1 MNAIMNKKN
10 NGKLLATFV
19 AMLMIVCAVAV
30 VATSSDAATAGE
42 DGKPTID
49 FSGAETIEIGADT
62 VLGEALKDKG
72 YADGVLTVTT
82 SMVLNIAG
90 TVGSSAEPALKQII
104 LNGGDLQITGTGTI
118 YIAND
123 AANGSTVAFIKEDG
137 VLSITDGV
145 TVNLDAKGD
154 SSFVINNG
162 VTGIS
167 GATNN
172 VTALV
177 SVTDEATLNVTH
189 TLGKSTWYNADGNIA
204 SETYFDVNG
213 ATVNF
218 TESHSVQGVVLDA
231 DKATITL
238 KNTDATGIVLK
249 NGSTITASNITINGT
264 QNAGLYLKGTVTVED
279 NSKLSIQNTN
289 KAGTEEKSWPGINIE
304 NVDSLTSEIK
314 IDETSSVS
322 APDVGFANDKSSTL
336 AVSGSGKFSANL
348 NAGNTATTEYTFTGV
363 TIAKD
368 MTVGSGVSVELDS
381 ATIDNDVIITVQDK
395 ATVSVPEGKTL
406 TNNGRIVTEG
416 DGKFDNKG
424 TVVIA
429 NATEL
434 GNTIEGSLSVP
445 NASYLVN
452 HIEVKEGGALI
463 IQKGAYLDL
472 MGYTLTLNGNLTI
485 EKNATIV
492 DSTGGGSIKI
502 VGKGAI
508 NNEGIIGEGNA
519 VTVSSDYGSVTL
531 KDISGIVFTTEK
543 KVVDDAGKN
552 IVKYVLDVSGTI
564 EAEAK
569 TGSSIGFDTANGIED
584 GVLINADTEIRKDV
598 AAIGA
603 VTVKGGATLTLNG
616 DSTALT
622 VTMLNNSTVKA
633 NAGVG
638 SIAALT
644 GEYQTFSINGDRV
657 TIDESTD
664 GIDTSSVT
672 MDNVNGIIVKVSS
685 KIYDKTGADGK
696 AVSYTEQMMSVSGA
710 LSLVNTKGDNNE
722 TLDGSVTINGNVYI
736 LAGETLSAGKTIT
749 VSNSQGDLITEG
761 KAVIV
766 TAGDVPEI
774 TYKGTMYVQSTEGST
789 DKTYTYT
796 NFTDAFAN
804 IEAADDKTVTLMGGY
819 EFTGTVTIANG
830 QVVEFTDD
838 AKYTIAAD
846 ATVIVQNGG
855 ELSESFATGDDK
867 GIKGVLTVMD
877 GGDCEPVDGSYEVLS
892 TDAEENITYS
902 SAQTAIKNAV
912 SGTTVDIV
920 DGAILKD
927 AATVVSGVTVNVHDG
942 VNLQAQKGLTVAEGG
957 KVVNE
962 GTITISDK
970 YGLIVAGEVDSVDGT
985 IALGGA
991 ESEMTVTGTV
1001 SYPTKMTAG
1010 VNAAV
1015 YVNEDHYVYT
1025 TVAKAVTAVS
1035 AMDIAV
1041 PIDAL
1046 GTFSESGTVTLTEDM
1061 ELNIVGKQI
1070 TLGTVVLETGA
1081 DLNVNAGSKLTATIS
1096 GACGTDGTV
1105 SVALSKVEGIS
1116 FTETFNSSTSVAALV
1131 MSSVYSGTEPTLV
1144 QELAGTVTVSAGTVT
1159 VDGTMTFDGVDN
1171 ILVVSSGAV
1180 IAVPENSAIV
1190 ADTNT
1195 DSKVAVTVEGTMD
1208 LVEGTFTVNAGAFA
1222 AVSGT
1227 VNVSESGPNTGL
1239 VVTGTLTVTGT
1250 VAVSDVEGEEG
1261 ILKITGVL
1269 ALGDKP
1275 TTIGAAGV
1283 VTGPVTLEGSGYI
1296 KAYNGADV
1304 TGADINVI
1312 DGESAAVSTAF
1323 NVNGWL
1329 YMTVYALEE
1338 VKISNDTNTGVLDNE
1353 KFDLVGYVTKD
1364 TDDMIDINEIEQWYT
1379 DAELTD
1385 EATADAKVGDPS
1397 ALYFKAN
1404 AAEVRVDI
1412 SVGEGISLYI
1422 DGIKQSGS
1430 YNILKVGTHTVT
1442 ATVNPGF
1449 KGDVT
1454 ITFNGQAISGGEFT
1468 ITPEMASAT
1477 YDDAIVVSASG
1488 NITTDS
1494 TVVIDGGSSG
1504 DGMGLTDYLLIIL
1517 VVLIV
1522 IMAIMVAMR
1531 LMRS

>member
-1 MNAIMNKKN
+1 MNAIINKTN
-10 NGKLLATFV
+10 NGKLLAAVV
-19 AMLMIVCAVAV
+19 AMLMIVCAVAA

-49 FSGAETIEIGADT
+49 FSGVDAIDIGADT

-82 SMVLNIAG
+82 SMVLNITG

-104 LNGGDLQITGTGTI
+104 LKGGDLQITGTGTI

-123 AANGSTVAFIKEDG
+123 AADESTVAFINEDG

-177 SVTDEATLNVTH
+177 SVTNGATLNVTH
-189 TLGKSTWYNADGNIA
+189 TLGKSTWYNADGNTT

-231 DKATITL
+231 DNATITL
-238 KNTDATGIVLK
+238 KDTDATGIVLK
-249 NGSTITASNITINGT
+249 NGSTITASNITVNGT
-264 QNAGLYLKGTVTVED
+264 QNAGLYLKGTVTIED
-279 NSKLSIQNTN
+279 NSKLSIQNPN

-304 NVDSLTSEIK
+304 NVSGQTSEIK

-336 AVSGSGKFSANL
+336 AVSGNGKFSANL
-348 NAGNTATTEYTFTGV
+348 NAGNAATTEYTFTGV

-368 MTVGSGVSVELDS
+368 MTVGSGVNVELDD

-395 ATVSVPEGKTL
+395 ATVSVPAGKTL

-416 DGKFDNKG
+416 EGQFDNQG

-452 HIEVKEGGALI
+452 NIEVKEGGALI

-472 MGYTLTLNGNLTI
+472 MGLTLTLNGTLTI
-485 EKNATIV
+485 EKNATII
-492 DSTGGGSIKI
+492 DSIGGGSIKI
-502 VGKGAI
+502 VGKGSI

-552 IVKYVLDVSGTI
+552 VVKYVLDVSGTI

-598 AAIGA
+598 TATGA
-603 VTVKGGATLTLNG
+603 VTVKGGATLILNG
-616 DSTALT
+616 DSAGLT

-633 NAGVG
+633 NAGVE
-638 SIAALT
+638 SIKALT
-644 GEYQTFSINGDRV
+644 GEYKTFDVNGDRV

-672 MDNVNGIIVKVSS
+672 MSNVSGITVKVTS
-685 KIYDKTGADGK
+685 KVYDKTGTDGK
-696 AVSYTEQMMSVSGA
+696 AVNYTEQMMSVSGA
-710 LSLVNTKGDNNE
+710 LSIIDSKTIKVGTVEITGD
-722 TLDGSVTINGNVYI
+722 VYI
-736 LAGETLSAGKTIT
+736 FSGEALSAGKEITI
-749 VSNSQGDLITEG
+749 SNSDGSLITEG

-766 TAGDVPEI
+766 DDNEPTI

-804 IEAADDKTVTLMGGY
+804 IEAADDKTVILMGGY
-819 EFTGTVTIANG
+819 EFTGTVTIADG

-855 ELSESFATGDDK
+855 ELSESFTTGDDK

-877 GGDCEPVDGSYEVLS
+877 EGDCEPVDGSYEVLS

-927 AATVVSGVTVNVHDG
+927 AATVVSGVVVNVHDG

-1046 GTFSESGTVTLTEDM
+1046 GTFSESGTVTLAEDM

-1081 DLNVNAGSKLTATIS
+1081 DLNVNAGSKLTATVS
-1096 GACGTDGTV
+1096 GACGTDGTA

-1190 ADTNT
+1190 AETNT
-1195 DSKVAVTVEGTMD
+1195 DNKVAVTVEGTMD
-1208 LVEGTFTVNAGAFA
+1208 LVEGTFTVNTGAFA

-1227 VNVSESGPNTGL
+1227 VNVSESGPNTGI

-1275 TTIGAAGV
+1275 TTLGAAGV
-1283 VTGPVTLEGSGYI
+1283 VTGPVTLANNGYI

-1304 TGADINVI
+1304 TGADINVGT
-1312 DGESAAVSTAF
+1312 DGESDAVSTAF
-1323 NVNGWL
+1323 NINGWL
-1329 YMTVYALEE
+1329 YMTVYALDG
-1338 VKISNDTNTGVLDNE
+1338 VKISDSTSGVLDNE

-1364 TDDMIDINEIEQWYT
+1364 DADNNKININEIQQWYT

-1385 EATADAKVGDPS
+1385 KATADAEVGDPS

>member
-1 MNAIMNKKN
+1 MNAIMNKTN
-10 NGKLLATFV
+10 NGKLLAAVV

-49 FSGAETIEIGADT
+49 FSGVDAIDIGADT

-82 SMVLNIAG
+82 SMVLKITG

-104 LNGGDLQITGTGTI
+104 LKGGDLQITGTGTI

-123 AANGSTVAFIKEDG
+123 AADESTVAFIKENG

-167 GATNN
+167 DATNN

-177 SVTDEATLNVTH
+177 SVTKGATLNVTH
-189 TLGKSTWYNADGNIA
+189 TLGKSTWYNADGNTT

-231 DKATITL
+231 DNATITL
-238 KNTDATGIVLK
+238 KDTDATGIVLK
-249 NGSTITASNITINGT
+249 NGSTITASNITVNGT
-264 QNAGLYLKGTVTVED
+264 QNAGLYLKGTVTIED

-304 NVDSLTSEIK
+304 NVSGQTSEIK

-336 AVSGSGKFSANL
+336 AVSGNGKFSANL
-348 NAGNTATTEYTFTGV
+348 NAGKAATTEYTFTGV

-368 MTVGSGVSVELDS
+368 MTVGSGVNVKLDD

-395 ATVSVPEGKTL
+395 ATVSVPAGKTL

-416 DGKFDNKG
+416 EGQFDNQG

-452 HIEVKEGGALI
+452 SIEVKEGGALI

-472 MGYTLTLNGNLTI
+472 MGLTLTLNGTLTI
-485 EKNATIV
+485 EKNATII
-492 DSTGGGSIKI
+492 DSLGGGSIKI
-502 VGKGAI
+502 VGKGSI

-543 KVVDDAGKN
+543 KIVDDAGKN
-552 IVKYVLDVSGTI
+552 VVKYVLDVSGTI
-564 EAEAK
+564 DAEAK
-569 TGSSIGFDTANGIED
+569 TGSSIGFDTASGEGITA

-598 AAIGA
+598 TATGT

-616 DSTALT
+616 DSTGLT
-622 VTMLNNSTVKA
+622 VKMLNNSTVKV

-638 SIAALT
+638 SIKALT
-644 GEYQTFSINGDRV
+644 GEYKTFDVNGDRV

-672 MDNVNGIIVKVSS
+672 MKNVNGITVKVTS
-685 KIYDKTGADGK
+685 KVYDKTGTGGK
-696 AVSYTEQMMSVSGA
+696 AVNYTEQMMSVSGA
-710 LSLVNTKGDNNE
+710 LSIIDSKTIKVGTVEITGD
-722 TLDGSVTINGNVYI
+722 VYI
-736 LAGETLSAGKTIT
+736 FSGETLSAGKEIT
-749 VSNSQGDLITEG
+749 VSNSDGSLITEG

-766 TAGDVPEI
+766 DDNEPII

-804 IEAADDKTVTLMGGY
+804 IEAADDKTVILMGGY
-819 EFTGTVTIANG
+819 KFTGTVTIADG

-927 AATVVSGVTVNVHDG
+927 AATVVNGVTVNVHDG

-970 YGLIVAGEVDSVDGT
+970 YGLTVAGEVDSVDGT
-985 IALGGA
+985 ITLGGS

-1046 GTFSESGTVTLTEDM
+1046 GTFSESGTVTLAEDM

-1081 DLNVNAGSKLTATIS
+1081 DLNVNAGSKLTATVS
-1096 GACGTDGTV
+1096 GACGTDGTA

-1131 MSSVYSGTEPTLV
+1131 MSSVYSGTETPM

-1159 VDGTMTFDGVDN
+1159 VDGTMTFDGVEN

-1180 IAVPENSAIV
+1180 IAVPENSEIV
-1190 ADTNT
+1190 ADKND

-1208 LVEGTFTVNAGAFA
+1208 LVEGTFTVNTGAFA

-1227 VNVSESGPNTGL
+1227 VTVSESGPNTGL

-1261 ILKITGVL
+1261 ILKIDGVL

-1283 VTGPVTLEGSGYI
+1283 VTGPVTLATNGYI

-1304 TGADINVI
+1304 TGADINVGT
-1312 DGESAAVSTAF
+1312 DGESDAVSTAF
-1323 NVNGWL
+1323 NINGWL
-1329 YMTVYALEE
+1329 YMTVYALDN
-1338 VKISNDTNTGVLDNE
+1338 VKISDSTTPGVLNNE

-1364 TDDMIDINEIEQWYT
+1364 TDDKIDINEIQQWYT

-1385 EATADAKVGDPS
+1385 KATADAVVGDPS

-1454 ITFNGQAISGGEFT
+1454 ITFNGQAVSGGEFT

-1477 YDDAIVVSASG
+1477 YDEAIVVSASG

-1494 TVVIDGGSSG
+1494 TVVVDGGSSG

>member
-1 MNAIMNKKN
+1 MNAIMNKTN
-10 NGKLLATFV
+10 NGKLLAAIV
-19 AMLMIVCAVAV
+19 AMAMIVCAVAV
-30 VATSSDAATAGE
+30 IATPLNAAPGDSTEPYDLDGPVTVTNADGE
-42 DGKPTID
+42 VVEDVDTLAKAIGQTSVTGAQTWTLAANAYYNVTKTVGESIG
-49 FSGAETIEIGADT
+49 SGLVIPFANITLNGNGAT
-62 VLGEALKDKG
+62 V
-72 YADGVLTVTT
+72 YADVASDTSAYDSSNKMNMQSMLT
-82 SMVLNIAG
+82 I
-90 TVGSSAEPALKQII
+90 VGE
-104 LNGGDLQITGTGTI
+104 
-118 YIAND
+118 
-123 AANGSTVAFIKEDG
+123 
-137 VLSITDGV
+137 GV
-145 TVNLDAKGD
+145 TVKNLTVMTMYVPD
-154 SSFVINNG
+154 SDPAEGVTNGWSVYKSIEVDGQNAVIDGVKLVENKLAAGYSTATIDYPGYGGSIVPTVSGTTIKNCNINNG
-162 VTGIS
+162 NINCAYLS
-167 GATNN
+167 EN
-172 VTALV
+172 
-177 SVTDEATLNVTH
+177 ATLNVENTKITIESDFVYGFNAH
-189 TLGKSTWYNADGNIA
+189 GYEAEEPSTTTVTYNVKSTTVEVNSEDANA
-204 SETYFDVNG
+204 TDV
-213 ATVNF
+213 
-218 TESHSVQGVVLDA
+218 
-231 DKATITL
+231 
-238 KNTDATGIVLK
+238 
-249 NGSTITASNITINGT
+249 INGT
-264 QNAGLYLKGTVTVED
+264 PAGATIAINAPVTLTDNTEAKADVIFGPKG
-279 NSKLSIQNTN
+279 SI
-289 KAGTEEKSWPGINIE
+289 
-304 NVDSLTSEIK
+304 
-314 IDETSSVS
+314 
-322 APDVGFANDKSSTL
+322 DK
-336 AVSGSGKFSANL
+336 GNFSFT
-348 NAGNTATTEYTFTGV
+348 GNTG
-363 TIAKD
+363 
-368 MTVGSGVSVELDS
+368 
-381 ATIDNDVIITVQDK
+381 ID
-395 ATVSVPEGKTL
+395 
-406 TNNGRIVTEG
+406 
-416 DGKFDNKG
+416 
-424 TVVIA
+424 

-434 GNTIEGSLSVP
+434 GNTIEGSLSIP

-452 HIEVKEGGALI
+452 SITVKEGGALI
-463 IQKGAYLDL
+463 IQKGAYLNL
-472 MGYTLTLNGNLTI
+472 MGQTLTLNGTLTI
-485 EKNATIV
+485 EKGATVV
-492 DSTGGGSIKI
+492 DSLGGGSIKI
-502 VGKGAI
+502 VGKGVI
-508 NNEGIIGEGNA
+508 NNDGIIGEGNA

-543 KVVDDAGKN
+543 KVVEEGGAN
-552 IVKYVLDVSGTI
+552 VVKYVLDVSGTI

-598 AAIGA
+598 TATGA

-616 DSTALT
+616 DSAGLT
-622 VTMLNNSTVKA
+622 VTMLNNSTVKV

-638 SIAALT
+638 SIEALT
-644 GEYQTFSINGDRV
+644 GEYKTFDENGDRV
-657 TIDESTD
+657 TIGDSTD

-672 MDNVNGIIVKVSS
+672 MSNVYGITVKVTS
-685 KIYDKTGADGK
+685 KVYDKTGADGK
-696 AVSYTEQMMSVSGA
+696 AISYTEQMMSVSGA
-710 LSLVNTKGDNNE
+710 LSLIDSKTVKTGTVDITGD
-722 TLDGSVTINGNVYI
+722 VYI
-736 LAGETLSAGKTIT
+736 LSGETLSAGKEIT
-749 VSNSQGDLITEG
+749 VSNSEGSLITEG
-761 KAVIV
+761 KAVII
-766 TAGDVPEI
+766 AGTDPEI
-774 TYKGTMYVQSTEGST
+774 TYKGTMYVQSTEGSS

-819 EFTGTVTIANG
+819 EFTGTVTIADG

-877 GGDCEPVDGSYEVLS
+877 GGDCEPVEGSYEVLS
-892 TDAEENITYS
+892 TDAEDNITYS

-962 GTITISDK
+962 GTITVSDK
-970 YGLIVAGEVDSVDGT
+970 YDLTVAGEVDSIDGT
-985 IALGGA
+985 ITLGGS

-1025 TVAKAVTAVS
+1025 TVAKAVTAVA

-1081 DLNVNAGSKLTATIS
+1081 DLNVNADSKLTATVS
-1096 GACGTDGTV
+1096 GACGTDGTA

-1190 ADTNT
+1190 ADKN
-1195 DSKVAVTVEGTMD
+1195 DDGKVAVTVEGTMD
-1208 LVEGTFTVNAGAFA
+1208 LAEGTFTVNTGAFA

-1227 VNVSESGPNTGL
+1227 VNVSESGPSTGL

-1261 ILKITGVL
+1261 TLKITGVL

-1283 VTGPVTLEGSGYI
+1283 VTGPVKLEGNGYI
-1296 KAYNGADV
+1296 KAYNGADL
-1304 TGADINVI
+1304 TGADINVGT
-1312 DGESAAVSTAF
+1312 DGESDAVSTTF
-1323 NVNGWL
+1323 NINGWL
-1329 YMTVYALEE
+1329 YMTVYALDGVE
-1338 VKISNDTNTGVLDNE
+1338 ISDGTSGVLDNE

-1364 TDDMIDINEIEQWYT
+1364 DTDNNKININEIQQWYT

-1385 EATADAKVGDPS
+1385 KATADAKVGDPS

-1454 ITFNGQAISGGEFT
+1454 ITFNGQTISGGEFT

-1517 VVLIV
+1517 VILIV
-1522 IMAIMVAMR
+1522 VMAIMVAMR

>member
-1 MNAIMNKKN
+1 MNAIMNKTN
-10 NGKLLATFV
+10 NGKLLAAIV
-19 AMLMIVCAVAV
+19 AMAMIVCVVAV
-30 VATSSDAATAGE
+30 IATPLNAAPGDSTEPYDLDGPVTVTNADGE
-42 DGKPTID
+42 VVEDVDTLAKAIGQTSVTGAQTWTLAANAYYNVTKTVGESIGSGLVIPFANITLDGNGT
-49 FSGAETIEIGADT
+49 T
-62 VLGEALKDKG
+62 V
-72 YADGVLTVTT
+72 YADVASGTNTYDSTNKMNMQSTLT
-82 SMVLNIAG
+82 
-90 TVGSSAEPALKQII
+90 II
-104 LNGGDLQITGTGTI
+104 G
-118 YIAND
+118 
-123 AANGSTVAFIKEDG
+123 E
-137 VLSITDGV
+137 GV
-145 TVNLDAKGD
+145 TVKNLTVMTMYVPDAAPAEGVTNGWSVYKSIEVNGENAVID
-154 SSFVINNG
+154 NVKLVENKLAAGYSTATIDYPGYGGSIVPTASGTTIQNCNINNG
-162 VTGIS
+162 NINCAYLS
-167 GATNN
+167 ENDA
-172 VTALV
+172 
-177 SVTDEATLNVTH
+177 LNV
-189 TLGKSTWYNADGNIA
+189 
-204 SETYFDVNG
+204 
-213 ATVNF
+213 
-218 TESHSVQGVVLDA
+218 
-231 DKATITL
+231 
-238 KNTDATGIVLK
+238 KNTKITIESDFVYGFNAHGYEEEEPSTTTVTYKVESTTVEINSEKANATDV
-249 NGSTITASNITINGT
+249 INGT
-264 QNAGLYLKGTVTVED
+264 PAGATIAINAPVT
-279 NSKLSIQNTN
+279 
-289 KAGTEEKSWPGINIE
+289 
-304 NVDSLTSEIK
+304 LT
-314 IDETSSVS
+314 
-322 APDVGFANDKSSTL
+322 
-336 AVSGSGKFSANL
+336 
-348 NAGNTATTEYTFTGV
+348 GNTEAKADVTFGPKGSIDKGEYSFTGN
-363 TIAKD
+363 T
-368 MTVGSGVSVELDS
+368 G
-381 ATIDNDVIITVQDK
+381 ID
-395 ATVSVPEGKTL
+395 
-406 TNNGRIVTEG
+406 
-416 DGKFDNKG
+416 
-424 TVVIA
+424 

-434 GNTIEGSLSVP
+434 GNTIEGSLSIP

-452 HIEVKEGGALI
+452 SITVKEGGALI
-463 IQKGAYLDL
+463 IQKGAYLNL
-472 MGYTLTLNGNLTI
+472 MGQTLTLNGTLTI
-485 EKNATIV
+485 EKGATVV
-492 DSTGGGSIKI
+492 DSLGGGSIKI
-502 VGKGAI
+502 VGKGII

-543 KVVDDAGKN
+543 KIVEEGGANV
-552 IVKYVLDVSGTI
+552 VKYVLDVSGTI

-569 TGSSIGFDTANGIED
+569 TGSSIGFDTASGEGISA
-584 GVLINADTEIRKDV
+584 GVLVNADTEIRKDV
-598 AAIGA
+598 TATGT

-616 DSTALT
+616 DSTGLT
-622 VTMLNNSTVKA
+622 VKMLNNSTVKV
-633 NAGVG
+633 NAGVK
-638 SIAALT
+638 SIEALT
-644 GEYQTFSINGDRV
+644 GEYQTFDLSGDRV
-657 TIDESTD
+657 TIDDSTD

-672 MDNVNGIIVKVSS
+672 MKNVNGITVKVTS
-685 KIYDKTGADGK
+685 KVYDKTGADGK

-710 LSLVNTKGDNNE
+710 LSLTETKTEKVGTVGITGD
-722 TLDGSVTINGNVYI
+722 VYI
-736 LAGETLSAGKTIT
+736 LSGETLSAGKEIT
-749 VSNSQGDLITEG
+749 VSNSEGSLITEG
-761 KAVIV
+761 KAIII
-766 TAGDVPEI
+766 AGTDPEI

-819 EFTGTVTIANG
+819 EFTGTVTIADG

-846 ATVIVQNGG
+846 ATVVVQNGG

-970 YGLIVAGEVDSVDGT
+970 YDLTVAGEVDSVDGT
-985 IALGGA
+985 ITLGGS

-1001 SYPTKMTAG
+1001 SYPTKMTTG

-1015 YVNEDHYVYT
+1015 YVNEDHYIYT
-1025 TVAKAVTAVS
+1025 TVAKAVAAVA

-1046 GTFSESGTVTLTEDM
+1046 GTFSESGTVTLAEDM

-1081 DLNVNAGSKLTATIS
+1081 DLNVNAGSKLTATVS
-1096 GACGTDGTV
+1096 GACGTDGTA

-1131 MSSVYSGTEPTLV
+1131 MSSVYSGTETPV

-1159 VDGTMTFDGVDN
+1159 VDGTMTFDGVKN

-1180 IAVPENSAIV
+1180 IAVPENSEIV

-1208 LVEGTFTVNAGAFA
+1208 IIEGTFTVNTGAFA

-1227 VNVSESGPNTGL
+1227 VNVSESGPSTGL

-1261 ILKITGVL
+1261 TLKITGVL

-1283 VTGPVTLEGSGYI
+1283 VTGPVKLEGNGYI
-1296 KAYNGADV
+1296 KAYNGADL
-1304 TGADINVI
+1304 TGADINVGT
-1312 DGESAAVSTAF
+1312 DGESDAVSTAF
-1323 NVNGWL
+1323 NINGWL
-1329 YMTVYALEE
+1329 YMTVYALDGVE
-1338 VKISNDTNTGVLDNE
+1338 ISDGTSGVLDNE

-1364 TDDMIDINEIEQWYT
+1364 DADNNKININEIQQWYT

-1385 EATADAKVGDPS
+1385 KATADAEVGDPS